1 MANEYD
7 VVVIGAGTGGYVAA
21 IRAAQLGLK
30 VAVVEKQKTLGG
42 TCLIW
47 GCIPTKALLEHAH
60 ALKVA
65 QSATEWGLTGID
77 GASVSIDMPTVHARK
92 DKMIAGLTGGIEML
106 FKKNK
111 IDWIKGTA
119 RLTGGPGEPKQVE
132 VTLTDPSTGS
142 GQGDGKLALT
152 ATKEII
158 IATGSAPRSVPGID
172 VDRKTIIFSD
182 EAIHLPAVPKSIAI
196 MGSGAVG
203 VEFASI
209 FKSYG
214 SEVTVIELLPRLVP
228 GEDEAVSSELE
239 RSFKKRGIKVMTG
252 SKVTSAK
259 PSARGV
265 EIEVQAADAST
276 GSGQGQKSQK
286 LSYDLLLVAT
296 GRGPVTEGLD
306 ADKLGVKMDRG
317 YIVVDQMFK
326 TSVPGISAIGDVI
339 TMGGPHYQLA
349 HVSSMEGIVLA
360 ERLAGHAVQPV
371 NYDHVP
377 RCTYTEPEIGSVGLT
392 EAQAREQGHDVRIGM
407 FPFRALA
414 RARMAG
420 ETDGFV
426 KIVAEKKY
434 DEILGVHIIGPRA
447 TELVAEAV
455 MALRMEVTVEE
466 LVKTIHAHPTMSEA
480 VGEAAHAAHG
490 AAIHL

>member
-1 MANEYD
+1 VADEYD

-30 VAVVEKQKTLGG
+30 VAVVERQKTLGG

-60 ALKVA
+60 ALKIA
-65 QSATEWGLTGID
+65 QAAKEWGLSGID
-77 GASVSIDMPTVHARK
+77 GAAVSIDMPAVHARK

-119 RLTGGPGEPKQVE
+119 RLTGGLGVE
-132 VTLTDPSTGS
+132 VTLHEG
-142 GQGDGKLALT
+142 GKQSLA
-152 ATKEII
+152 ATKEIVV
-158 IATGSAPRSVPGID
+158 ATGSTPRSVPGID
-172 VDRKTIIFSD
+172 VDRKKIIFSD
-182 EAIHLPAVPKSIAI
+182 EAIHLPAVPKSIGI

-203 VEFASI
+203 VEFTSI

-228 GEDEAVSSELE
+228 GEDEAVSAELE

-259 PSARGV
+259 ASGNGV
-265 EIEVQAADAST
+265 DIEVQAGD
-276 GSGQGQKSQK
+276 GKSQK
-286 LSYDLLLVAT
+286 LNFELLLVAT

-306 ADKLGVKMDRG
+306 AEKLGIKMDRG
-317 YIVVDQMFK
+317 YIVVDNMFR
-326 TSVPGISAIGDVI
+326 TSVPRISAIGDVI

-360 ERLAGHAVQPV
+360 ERIAGHAVQPI

-392 EAQAREQGHDVRIGM
+392 EAQAKEQGHEVRVGS

-466 LVKTIHAHPTMSEA
+466 LIKTIHAHPTMSEA
-480 VGEAAHAAHG
+480 VGEASHAAHG
-490 AAIHL
+490 AAIHI

>member
-1 MANEYD
+1 MANGYD
-7 VVVIGAGTGGYVAA
+7 VIVIGAGTGGYVAA

-30 VAVVEKQKTLGG
+30 VAVVERQKTLGG
-42 TCLIW
+42 TCLVW

-65 QSATEWGLTGID
+65 QHAAEWGLTGVD
-77 GASVSIDMPTVHARK
+77 GKGVGIDMPAVHARK

-119 RLTGGPGEPKQVE
+119 RLTGGLGVE
-132 VTLTDPSTGS
+132 VTLHDGST
-142 GQGDGKLALT
+142 QALT
-152 ATKEII
+152 ASREII
-158 IATGSAPRSVPGID
+158 VATGSAARSVPGIE
-172 VDRKTIIFSD
+172 VDGTRIIFSD
-182 EAIHLPAVPKSIAI
+182 HAIHLPSVPKSIAI

-209 FKSYG
+209 FRSYG
-214 SEVTVIELLPRLVP
+214 SEVTIVELLPRLVP
-228 GEDEAVSSELE
+228 GEDEAVSAELE
-239 RSFKKRGIKVMTG
+239 KTFKRRGIKVHTG
-252 SKVTSAK
+252 TKVTSARAGAK
-259 PSARGV
+259 GV
-265 EIEVQAADAST
+265 DLEMQAGEGKTQKASVEV
-276 GSGQGQKSQK
+276 
-286 LSYDLLLVAT
+286 LLVAT
-296 GRGPVTEGLD
+296 GRGPVTEGLG
-306 ADKLGVKMDRG
+306 AEALGLTMDRG
-317 YIVVDQMFK
+317 YIVVDEQFR

-349 HVSSMEGIVLA
+349 HVSSMEGVLLA
-360 ERLAGHAVQPV
+360 ERIAGQEVTPI

-377 RCTYTEPEIGSVGLT
+377 RCTYCEPEIGSVGLT
-392 EAQAREQGHDVRIGM
+392 ESQAKAAGFDVRTGQ
-407 FPFRALA
+407 FPFKALA

-434 DEILGVHIIGPRA
+434 DEVLGVHIIGPRA

-455 MALRMEVTVEE
+455 LALRLECTVEE
-466 LVKTIHAHPTMSEA
+466 LIKTIHAHPTMSEA
-480 VGEAAHAAHG
+480 VGEASHAAHG
-490 AAIHL
+490 AAIHI

>member
-30 VAVVEKQKTLGG
+30 VAVVEKQKSLGG

-60 ALKVA
+60 ALKLA
-65 QSATEWGLTGID
+65 QSAKEWGLTGVD
-77 GASVSIDMPTVHARK
+77 GATVGIDMVAVHARK
-92 DKMIAGLTGGIEML
+92 DKMITGLTGGIEML

-119 RLTGGPGEPKQVE
+119 RLKGKQGVE
-132 VTLTDPSTGS
+132 VTLH
-142 GQGDGKLALT
+142 DGTKQNLSAG
-152 ATKEII
+152 KEII
-158 IATGSAPRSVPGID
+158 VATGSAPRGVPGIE
-172 VDRKTIIFSD
+172 VDRKKIIFSD
-182 EAIHLPAVPKSIAI
+182 EAIHLASVPKSIAI

-214 SEVTVIELLPRLVP
+214 SEVTIIELLPRLVP
-228 GEDEAVSSELE
+228 GEDEAVSAELE
-239 RSFKKRGIKVMTG
+239 RIFKKRGIKALTG
-252 SKVTSAK
+252 AKVTAATAGAK
-259 PSARGV
+259 GV
-265 EIEVQAADAST
+265 DLEVET
-276 GSGQGQKSQK
+276 QGKSQK
-286 LSYDLLLVAT
+286 LSFELLLVAT
-296 GRGPVTEGLD
+296 GRGPVTEGLG
-306 ADKLGVKMDRG
+306 AEALGLKMDRG
-317 YIVVDQMFK
+317 YVVVDSLFR

-349 HVSSMEGIVLA
+349 HLASAEGIVLA
-360 ERLAGHAVQPV
+360 ERIAGQPVQPI

-392 EAQAREQGHDVRIGM
+392 EAQAREKGYDVRVGS

-426 KIVAEKKY
+426 KIVADQKY
-434 DEILGVHIIGPRA
+434 DEILGVHLIGPRS
-447 TELVAEAV
+447 TELIAEAV

-466 LVKTIHAHPTMSEA
+466 LIKTIHAHPTMSEA

>member
-1 MANEYD
+1 VANEYD

-30 VAVVEKQKTLGG
+30 VAVVEKQKALGG

-65 QSATEWGLTGID
+65 QAAKEWGLTGID
-77 GASVSIDMPTVHARK
+77 GAAVSIDMPSVHARK
-92 DKMIAGLTGGIEML
+92 DKMISGLTGGIEML

-119 RLTGGPGEPKQVE
+119 RLLGNAAGGLGVE
-132 VTLTDPSTGS
+132 VTLN
-142 GQGDGKLALT
+142 DGGKQALS
-152 ATKEII
+152 ATKQII
-158 IATGSAPRSVPGID
+158 VATGSSPRSVPGIEA
-172 VDRKTIIFSD
+172 DRKKIIFSD

-228 GEDEAVSSELE
+228 GEDEAVSAELE
-239 RSFKKRGIKVMTG
+239 RAFKKRGIKAMTG

-259 PSARGV
+259 AGAKGV
-265 EIEVQAADAST
+265 DIEVQGADS
-276 GSGQGQKSQK
+276 KSQK
-286 LSYDLLLVAT
+286 LSFDLLLVAT
-296 GRGPVTEGLD
+296 GRGPVTEGLG
-306 ADKLGVKMDRG
+306 AETLGIKMDRG
-317 YIVVDQMFK
+317 YIVVDQMFR
-326 TSVPGISAIGDVI
+326 TNVPGISAIGDVI

-360 ERLAGHAVQPV
+360 ERIAGHAVQPI

-392 EAQAREQGHDVRIGM
+392 EAQARAQGHDVRVGS

-466 LVKTIHAHPTMSEA
+466 LIKTIHAHPTMSEA

-490 AAIHL
+490 AAIHM

>member
-1 MANEYD
+1 VANEYD

-21 IRAAQLGLK
+21 IRAAQLGLR

-65 QSATEWGLTGID
+65 QSAKEWGLTGID
-77 GASVSIDMPTVHARK
+77 GAAVSIDMPSVHARK

-119 RLTGGPGEPKQVE
+119 RLIGGGGVE
-132 VTLTDPSTGS
+132 VTLADA
-142 GQGDGKLALT
+142 GKQSLT
-152 ATKEII
+152 AKKEII
-158 IATGSAPRSVPGID
+158 VATGSAPRSVPGIE
-172 VDRKTIIFSD
+172 VDRKRIIFSD
-182 EAIHLPAVPKSIAI
+182 EAIHLPSVPKSIAI

-228 GEDEAVSSELE
+228 GEDEAVSAELE

-252 SKVTSAK
+252 SRVTSAK
-259 PSARGV
+259 PGAKGV
-265 EIEVQAADAST
+265 DIEVQPSA
-276 GSGQGQKSQK
+276 GPGQGAGAAPQK
-286 LSYDLLLVAT
+286 LSFELLLVAT

-306 ADKLGVKMDRG
+306 AEKLGIKMDRG
-317 YIVVDQMFK
+317 YVVVDQMFK
-326 TSVPGISAIGDVI
+326 TNVPGISAIGDVI

-360 ERLAGHAVQPV
+360 ERIAGHAVQPI

-392 EAQAREQGHDVRIGM
+392 EAQATEQGHDVRIGT

-420 ETDGFV
+420 EIEGFV

-466 LVKTIHAHPTMSEA
+466 LVKTMHAHPTMSEA

-490 AAIHL
+490 AAIHM

>member
-1 MANEYD
+1 
-7 VVVIGAGTGGYVAA
+7 VAA

-30 VAVVEKQKTLGG
+30 VAVVEKQKALGG

-60 ALKVA
+60 ALKIA
-65 QSATEWGLTGID
+65 QAAKEWGLAGID
-77 GASVSIDMPTVHARK
+77 GAAVSIDMPAVHARK
-92 DKMIAGLTGGIEML
+92 DKMISGLTGGIEML

-111 IDWIKGTA
+111 IDWLKGTA
-119 RLTGGPGEPKQVE
+119 RLLGNAAGRGVE
-132 VTLTDPSTGS
+132 VTLHDGS
-142 GQGDGKLALT
+142 KQALT
-152 ATKEII
+152 ATKEVIV
-158 IATGSAPRSVPGID
+158 ATGSAPRSVPGIE
-172 VDRKTIIFSD
+172 VDRKRIIFSD

-209 FKSYG
+209 FRSYG

-228 GEDEAVSSELE
+228 GEDEAVSAELE
-239 RSFKKRGIKVMTG
+239 RGFKKRGIKVMTG
-252 SKVTSAK
+252 AKVTGATSGAK
-259 PSARGV
+259 GV
-265 EIEVQAADAST
+265 DIEVQGAD
-276 GSGQGQKSQK
+276 GKSQK
-286 LSYDLLLVAT
+286 LSFELLLVAT
-296 GRGPVTEGLD
+296 GRGPVTEGLG
-306 ADKLGVKMDRG
+306 AEALGIKMDRG
-317 YIVVDQMFK
+317 YVVVDPLFK

-349 HVSSMEGIVLA
+349 HVSSMEGILLA
-360 ERLAGHAVQPV
+360 ERIAGHAVQPI

-377 RCTYTEPEIGSVGLT
+377 RGTYTEPEIGSVGLT
-392 EAQAREQGHDVRIGM
+392 EAQAKSQGHDVRTGT

-420 ETDGFV
+420 EVDGFV

-455 MALRMEVTVEE
+455 LALRMEVTVEE
-466 LVKTIHAHPTMSEA
+466 LIKTIHAHPTMAEA

-490 AAIHL
+490 AAIHI

>member
-1 MANEYD
+1 MASEYD

-30 VAVVEKQKTLGG
+30 VAVVEQQKALGG

-65 QSATEWGLTGID
+65 QGAREWGLTGID
-77 GASVSIDMPTVHARK
+77 GAGVGIDMAAVHARK
-92 DKMIAGLTGGIEML
+92 DKMITGLTGGIEML

-111 IDWIKGTA
+111 IDWLKGTA
-119 RLTGGPGEPKQVE
+119 RLTGKQGVE
-132 VTLTDPSTGS
+132 VTLH
-142 GQGDGKLALT
+142 DGARQALT
-152 ATKEII
+152 ATREII
-158 IATGSAPRSVPGID
+158 VATGSAPRNVPGIE
-172 VDRKTIIFSD
+172 VDRKKIIFSD
-182 EAIHLPAVPKSIAI
+182 EAIHLPYVPKSIAI

-228 GEDEAVSSELE
+228 GEDEAVSAELE
-239 RSFKKRGIKVMTG
+239 RAFKKRGIKVMTG

-259 PSARGV
+259 AGANGV
-265 EIEVQAADAST
+265 DIEVEGAD
-276 GSGQGQKSQK
+276 GKSQK

-296 GRGPVTEGLD
+296 GRGPVTEGLG
-306 ADKLGVKMDRG
+306 AEALGIKMDRG
-317 YIVVDQMFK
+317 YVVVDALFK

-360 ERLAGHAVQPV
+360 ERIAGQAAQPI

-377 RCTYTEPEIGSVGLT
+377 RCTYSDPEIGSVGLT
-392 EAQAREQGHDVRIGM
+392 EAQAKAQGHDVRIGS

-434 DEILGVHIIGPRA
+434 DEVLGVHIIGPRA

-455 MALRMEVTVEE
+455 VALRMEVTVEE
-466 LVKTIHAHPTMSEA
+466 LIRTIHAHPTMSEA

>member
-1 MANEYD
+1 
-7 VVVIGAGTGGYVAA
+7 VIGAGTGGYVAA

-30 VAVVEKQKTLGG
+30 VAVVEKQKALGG

-65 QSATEWGLTGID
+65 QNAREWGLTGID
-77 GASVSIDMPTVHARK
+77 GAAVSIDMPAVHARK
-92 DKMIAGLTGGIEML
+92 DKMITGLTGGIEML

-119 RLTGGPGEPKQVE
+119 RLTGGLGVE
-132 VTLTDPSTGS
+132 VALNDPSGA
-142 GQGDGKLALT
+142 GQGGGKQTLS

-158 IATGSAPRSVPGID
+158 VATGSSARSVPGID
-172 VDRKTIIFSD
+172 VDRKRIIFSD
-182 EAIHLPAVPKSIAI
+182 EAIHLPAVPKSVAI

-228 GEDEAVSSELE
+228 GEDEAVSAELE
-239 RSFKKRGIKVMTG
+239 RTFKKKGIKVLTG

-259 PSARGV
+259 AGSKGV
-265 EIEVQAADAST
+265 DIEVQGADPST
-276 GSGQGQKSQK
+276 SSGQGQKSQK
-286 LSYDLLLVAT
+286 LSFDLLLVAT
-296 GRGPVTEGLD
+296 GRGPVTDGLG
-306 ADKLGVKMDRG
+306 AEKLGLRMDRG
-317 YIVVDQMFK
+317 YIVVDQMFR

-360 ERLAGHAVQPV
+360 ERIAGHAVQPI

-392 EAQAREQGHDVRIGM
+392 EAQAKAQGHDVRVGS

-466 LVKTIHAHPTMSEA
+466 LIKTIHAHPTMSEA
-480 VGEAAHAAHG
+480 VGEASHAAHG
-490 AAIHL
+490 AAIHI

>member
-1 MANEYD
+1 VANEYD
-7 VVVIGAGTGGYVAA
+7 VVVVGAGTGGYVAA

-65 QSATEWGLTGID
+65 QAAKEWGLTGID
-77 GASVSIDMPTVHARK
+77 GAAVSIDMPAVHARK
-92 DKMIAGLTGGIEML
+92 DKMISGLTGGIEML

-119 RLTGGPGEPKQVE
+119 RLTGGLGLE
-132 VTLTDPSTGS
+132 VTLV
-142 GQGDGKLALT
+142 DGGKQSLA

-158 IATGSAPRSVPGID
+158 VATGSAARSVPGID
-172 VDRKTIIFSD
+172 VDRKKIIFSD

-214 SEVTVIELLPRLVP
+214 SDVTVIELLPRLVP
-228 GEDEAVSSELE
+228 GEDEAVSAELE

-259 PSARGV
+259 AGAKGV
-265 EIEVQAADAST
+265 DIEVLSAD
-276 GSGQGQKSQK
+276 QKSQK
-286 LSYDLLLVAT
+286 LSFELLLVAT
-296 GRGPVTEGLD
+296 GRGPVTEGLG
-306 ADKLGVKMDRG
+306 ADTLGIKMDRG
-317 YIVVDQMFK
+317 YIVVDPLFK
-326 TSVPGISAIGDVI
+326 TNVPGISAIGDVI

-360 ERLAGHAVQPV
+360 ERIAGHAVQPI
-371 NYDHVP
+371 NYNHVP

-392 EAQAREQGHDVRIGM
+392 EAQAKEQGHEVRVGT

-420 ETDGFV
+420 EIEGFV

-490 AAIHL
+490 AAIHI

>member
-1 MANEYD
+1 VANEYD

-30 VAVVEKQKTLGG
+30 VAVVEKQKALGG

-60 ALKVA
+60 ALEIA
-65 QSATEWGLTGID
+65 QGAAEWGLSGFDPATVKIE
-77 GASVSIDMPTVHARK
+77 MPSVHARK

-106 FKKNK
+106 FKKHK
-111 IDWIKGTA
+111 IDWVKGTA
-119 RLTGGPGEPKQVE
+119 RLGGGRGVE
-132 VTLTDPSTGS
+132 VTLH
-142 GQGDGKLALT
+142 DGGTQQLT
-152 ATKEII
+152 ARKEII
-158 IATGSAPRSVPGID
+158 VATGSAARSVPGIE
-172 VDRKTIIFSD
+172 VDRKRIIFSD

-214 SEVTVIELLPRLVP
+214 SDVTVIELLPRLVP
-228 GEDEAVSSELE
+228 GEDEAVSKELE
-239 RSFKKRGIKVMTG
+239 RTFKKRGIAVHTG
-252 SKVTSAK
+252 TRVTGAK
-259 PSARGV
+259 AGAKGV
-265 EIEVQAADAST
+265 DIDMAAADGKAST
-276 GSGQGQKSQK
+276 
-286 LSYDLLLVAT
+286 LNVELLLVAT
-296 GRGPVTEGLD
+296 GRGPVTEGLG
-306 ADKLGVKMDRG
+306 AEALGLEMDRG
-317 YIVVDQMFK
+317 YVVVDELFR

-360 ERLAGHAVQPV
+360 ERIAGHEVRPI

-377 RCTYTEPEIGSVGLT
+377 RCTYCHPEIGSVGFT
-392 EAQAREQGHDVRIGM
+392 EAQAKEKGYDVRVGT

-426 KIVAEKKY
+426 KIVADKKY
-434 DEILGVHIIGPRA
+434 DEVLGVHIIGPRA

-455 MALRMEVTVEE
+455 LALRLECTVEE
-466 LVKTIHAHPTMSEA
+466 LIRTIHAHPTMSEA
-480 VGEAAHAAHG
+480 VGEASHAAHG
-490 AAIHL
+490 AAIHI

>member
-1 MANEYD
+1 VANEYD

-30 VAVVEKQKTLGG
+30 VAVVEKQKALGG

-65 QSATEWGLTGID
+65 QSAKEWGLTGID
-77 GASVSIDMPTVHARK
+77 GAAVSIDMPSVHARK
-92 DKMIAGLTGGIEML
+92 DKMISGLTGGIEML

-119 RLTGGPGEPKQVE
+119 RLTGGLAVE
-132 VTLTDPSTGS
+132 VTLA
-142 GQGDGKLALT
+142 DGGTQSLA
-152 ATKEII
+152 AKKELI
-158 IATGSAPRSVPGID
+158 IATGSTPRSVPGIE
-172 VDRKTIIFSD
+172 VDRKQIIFSD
-182 EAIHLPAVPKSIAI
+182 EAIHLPSVPKSIAI

-228 GEDEAVSSELE
+228 GEDEAVSAELE

-259 PSARGV
+259 SGAKGV
-265 EIEVQAADAST
+265 DIEVQGADPST
-276 GSGQGQKSQK
+276 GSGQGQKTQK
-286 LSYDLLLVAT
+286 LSYELLLVAT
-296 GRGPVTEGLD
+296 GRGPVTDGLD
-306 ADKLGVKMDRG
+306 AQKLGIKMDRG
-317 YIVVDQMFK
+317 YVVVDQMFK
-326 TSVPGISAIGDVI
+326 TNVPGISAIGDVI

-360 ERLAGHAVQPV
+360 ERIAGHAVQPI

-392 EAQAREQGHDVRIGM
+392 EAQAREQGHDVRVGN